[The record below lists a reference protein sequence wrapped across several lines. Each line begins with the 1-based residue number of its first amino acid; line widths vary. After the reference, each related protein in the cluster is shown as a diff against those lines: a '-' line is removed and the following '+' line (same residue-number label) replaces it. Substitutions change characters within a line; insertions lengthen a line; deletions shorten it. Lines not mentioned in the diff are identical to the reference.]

1 MPKKYP
7 LNKNGQTYKLS
18 AGNECRL
25 NEVTRETLREKIDKR
40 AHQIYLQ
47 RGDAPGSQLSDWLL
61 AEKEIMN
68 KYGVSE

>member
-1 MPKKYP
+1 MPKKIP
-7 LNKNGQTYKLS
+7 LSKSGQTSKLS

-25 NEVTRETLREKIDKR
+25 NEVTRETLREKTEKR
-40 AHQIYLQ
+40 ARQIYLQ

-61 AEKEIMN
+61 AEKEIKN